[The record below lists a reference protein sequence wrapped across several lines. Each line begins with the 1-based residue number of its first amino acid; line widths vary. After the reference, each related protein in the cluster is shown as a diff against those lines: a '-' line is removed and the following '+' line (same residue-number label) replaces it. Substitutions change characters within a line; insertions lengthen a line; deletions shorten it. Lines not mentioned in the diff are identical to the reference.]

1 MIVFF
6 WLWPLRLFAKHNN
19 CYFYT
24 LEHLI
29 RYGGSVKWYEDDFWF
44 GYHCTWIHNG
54 VEYSYDM
61 TRQQRKNFCLLR
73 GTTYRYSMKV
83 AFGKGDSLMKLRALL
98 RQVKKSRSIEV
109 KVINDL
115 LPEMWVGVDT
125 KSLTKELL
133 HTTGGLDI
141 ETGVRLNHRKQLVP
155 EKNLLP

>member
-1 MIVFF
+1 TAGVMIVFF

-61 TRQQRKNFCLLR
+61 TRQQRKKLLLAPWYYVPIFYEGR
-73 GTTYRYSMKV
+73 VRKRRLSHEAKSFAPTS
-83 AFGKGDSLMKLRALL
+83 
-98 RQVKKSRSIEV
+98 QKK
-109 KVINDL
+109 
-115 LPEMWVGVDT
+115 P
-125 KSLTKELL
+125 
-133 HTTGGLDI
+133 
-141 ETGVRLNHRKQLVP
+141 
-155 EKNLLP
+155 